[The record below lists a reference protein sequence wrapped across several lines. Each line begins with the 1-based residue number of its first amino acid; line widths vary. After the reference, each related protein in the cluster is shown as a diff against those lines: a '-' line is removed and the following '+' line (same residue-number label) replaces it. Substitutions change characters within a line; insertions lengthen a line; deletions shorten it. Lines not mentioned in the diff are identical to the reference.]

1 VDRRRGR
8 DARTASILT
17 LAMCSAFVLA
27 GCFGGGGDD
36 APAATPTPSLP
47 GPEDAI
53 AGWVAANRSV
63 GYVGDC
69 ANAKR
74 GEAAGKLCSAQVGER
89 GTRRAY
95 ALGPTFS
102 EPTAL
107 AIVEDTAQGW
117 TIYSVENNDPSQQQI
132 PGIDWPLEVGDRVIV
147 IGLGE
152 GDCLSIREQPSQEA
166 ERQIC
171 MADGTSAI
179 VQEGP
184 VDAEGFTWWRIS
196 GEGFSGWGAGTW
208 LRLEEAIRDALNPPT
223 PVATVTPEAE

>member
-1 VDRRRGR
+1 MTRQRLGIQLGAVFIFLII
-8 DARTASILT
+8 AA
-17 LAMCSAFVLA
+17 CS
-27 GCFGGGGDD
+27 GGGDD

-47 GPEDAI
+47 GPEDAV
-53 AGWVAANRSV
+53 AGWVAENRSV
-63 GYVGDC
+63 GYIGDC
-69 ANAKR
+69 SLSDR
-74 GEAAGKLCSAQVGER
+74 GKDTGKLCSVQVGER
-89 GTRRAY
+89 GKRRAY

-107 AIVEDTAQGW
+107 AIVEDTAAGW

-152 GDCLSIREQPSQEA
+152 GDCLSIRKEPSQEA

-223 PVATVTPEAE
+223 PVTTAIPETE

>member
-1 VDRRRGR
+1 M
-8 DARTASILT
+8 AAIF
-17 LAMCSAFVLA
+17 AACS
-27 GCFGGGGDD
+27 GGGDG

-63 GYVGDC
+63 GYIGDC
-69 ANAKR
+69 SQANR
-74 GEAAGKLCSAQVGER
+74 GEDTGKLCSAQVGER
-89 GTRRAY
+89 GKRRAY

-117 TIYSVENNDPSQQQI
+117 TIYSVENNDPSQQQV

-166 ERQIC
+166 KRQIC
-171 MADGTSAI
+171 MADGTTAI

-184 VDAEGFTWWRIS
+184 TEAEGFTWWRIS

-208 LRLEEAIRDALNPPT
+208 LRLEDAIRDALNPPT
-223 PVATVTPEAE
+223 PVTTATPEAE

>member
-1 VDRRRGR
+1 MEGRSARRIILLLTSLLLI
-8 DARTASILT
+8 AAFITA
-17 LAMCSAFVLA
+17 CS
-27 GCFGGGGDD
+27 GGGED

-74 GEAAGKLCSAQVGER
+74 GEATGKLCSAQVGER
-89 GTRRAY
+89 GKRRAY
-95 ALGPTFS
+95 ALGPVFS

-107 AIVEDTAQGW
+107 AIVEDTPGGW
-117 TIYSVENNDPSQQQI
+117 TIYSVENNDPSQQHI

-208 LRLEEAIRDALNPPT
+208 LRLEEAIRDALNPPA
-223 PVATVTPEAE
+223 PVATATSEAE